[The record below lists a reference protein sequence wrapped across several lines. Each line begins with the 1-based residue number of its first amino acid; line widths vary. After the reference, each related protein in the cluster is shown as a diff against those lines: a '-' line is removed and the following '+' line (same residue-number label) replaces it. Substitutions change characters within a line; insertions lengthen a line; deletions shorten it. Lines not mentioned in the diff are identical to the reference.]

1 MMIPKKMMA
10 LVVAIASLSAAP
22 AAMADVF
29 EVVSAP
35 IADGVSVEQMASVDA
50 AVGAF
55 IATLP
60 GFISRETGVSVK
72 EEGISPGNEWYVIVR
87 WDTIENAKAA
97 AQALNAKPEI
107 SGPMMSSMKS
117 EQVFFRHFEI
127 N

>member
-1 MMIPKKMMA
+1 MA
-10 LVVAIASLSAAP
+10 LAVAIASLSAAP
-22 AAMADVF
+22 DAMADVF

-35 IADGVSVEQMASVDA
+35 IADGVSVEQMAAADA

-60 GFISRETGVSVK
+60 GFISRETGVSVT
-72 EEGISPGNEWYVIVR
+72 EEGISPSNEWYVIVR
-87 WDTIENAKAA
+87 WDTIENAQAA
-97 AQALNAKPEI
+97 AQTLNAKPEI
-107 SGPMMSSMKS
+107 SGPMMSSMKA